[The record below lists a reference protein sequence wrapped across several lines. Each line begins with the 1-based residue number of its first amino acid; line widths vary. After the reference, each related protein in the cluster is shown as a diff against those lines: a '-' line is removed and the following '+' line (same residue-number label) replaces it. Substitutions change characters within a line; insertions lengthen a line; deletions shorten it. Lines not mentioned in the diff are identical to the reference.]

1 MRVGLLSDTHD
12 RLPAIAE
19 LARRLMAGGAEIVLH
34 AGDYCAPFSLA
45 PLLDAHAALA
55 GVFGRNDGDREGLRA
70 AAARGVGVE
79 LYESPHSFELAGRRI
94 LLVHELAEVN
104 TRSLDAHD
112 IVIHGCT
119 HQQEVRERGS
129 TLLVNPGE
137 ACGWLHGVP
146 SAAIL
151 DTETR
156 RVEFVTLTDEG
167 WQR

>member
-19 LARRLMAGGAEIVLH
+19 LVRLLTAGGAQMVLH

-45 PLLDAHAALA
+45 PLLAAQTPVA

-70 AAARGVGVE
+70 AATRGMGME
-79 LYESPHSFELAGRRI
+79 IYESPHSFELAGRRI
-94 LLVHELAEVN
+94 LLVHELAEVSP
-104 TRSLDAHD
+104 RSVDAHE
-112 IVIHGCT
+112 IVVHGCT
-119 HQQEVRERGS
+119 HRQEQRERGT
-129 TLLVNPGE
+129 TLVVNPGE

-151 DTETR
+151 DTDTR
-156 RVEFVTLTDEG
+156 QVEFLTLTGPE